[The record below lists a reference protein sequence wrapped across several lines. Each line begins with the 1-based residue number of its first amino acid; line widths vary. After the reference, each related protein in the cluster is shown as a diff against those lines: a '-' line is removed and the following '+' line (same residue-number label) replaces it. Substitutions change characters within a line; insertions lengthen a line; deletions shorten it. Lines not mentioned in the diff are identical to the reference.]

1 MHSFKYLPP
10 YLAYWQKNSVLAF
23 CLVSYSIQRYATEKS
38 YLENKFI
45 RIWVELLVIL
55 VFLSHLLLLTYLI

>member
-45 RIWVELLVIL
+45 
-55 VFLSHLLLLTYLI
+55 